1 MRSTGQRLK
10 WDISPPNPDG
20 PAPDPALRPSVH
32 DRWMRA
38 LGLLLLG
45 IVIPRFAL
53 LFDKFAWRDADYWLG
68 TAWFLL
74 AAIIIWEGNRALA
87 LWLRPH
93 LDWLVQ
99 PFWKLA
105 IFAAATLACTV
116 PLTIGAVW
124 LWLQYVQSPYPTLD
138 WLGTIRT
145 ITTNNTVTVLFLLH
159 AYETLFLIRERHG
172 DQRRLGQL
180 DRARLA
186 AELENMK
193 GQLAPHFLFNCL
205 NTLAD
210 LIERNPPAAAE
221 FNAHLAD
228 VSRYLLTQKNRDL
241 VPLAD
246 ELAFLRSYVH
256 LMELRF
262 PDSLRITLPAVV
274 TDSPHCLPPASLQV
288 LLENAIKH
296 NRHSAAE
303 PLAID
308 VRLDGDTVVITNPLR
323 PKPLL
328 RSALHSRADATANTG
343 TGLANLRERIA
354 LLTPGKLTVET
365 TSGHAPTFLVRL
377 PLVASASR

>member
-10 WDISPPNPDG
+10 WDISAPNPDG
-20 PAPDPALRPSVH
+20 AATETVLRPSVH

-45 IVIPRFAL
+45 VVIPRFAL
-53 LFDKFAWRDADYWLG
+53 LFDKLPWHGADYWLG

-74 AAIIIWEGNRALA
+74 AAVALWEGNRALA

-105 IFAAATLACTV
+105 IFGAATLVCTV
-116 PLTIGAVW
+116 PLTIGTVW
-124 LWLQYVQSPYPTLD
+124 LWLQYIQSPYPALD

-145 ITTNNTVTVLFLLH
+145 IATHNIVTVLFLLH

-172 DQRRLGQL
+172 DQRRLESL

-205 NTLAD
+205 NTLAA
-210 LIERNPPAAAE
+210 LIERNPATAAE

-228 VSRYLLTQKNRDL
+228 VTRYLLTQKNRDL
-241 VPLAD
+241 VPLA
-246 ELAFLRSYVH
+246 EEMTFLRSYVR

-262 PDSLRITLPAVV
+262 PHSLRVTLPAA
-274 TDSPHCLPPASLQV
+274 DPADGRRLPPASLQ
-288 LLENAIKH
+288 LLIENAIKH
-296 NRHSAAE
+296 NRLSEAE
-303 PLAID
+303 PLTID
-308 VRLDGDTVVITNPLR
+308 VRLEGGSVLVTNPLR
-323 PKPLL
+323 PKTQ
-328 RSALHSRADATANTG
+328 LHAGTG

-354 LLTPGKLTVET
+354 LLTPGKLEVSDDTGE
-365 TSGHAPTFLVRL
+365 FRVRL
-377 PLVASASR
+377 PLIA

>member
-10 WDISPPNPDG
+10 WDISAPNPDG
-20 PAPDPALRPSVH
+20 AATEPALRPSVH

-45 IVIPRFAL
+45 FVIPRFAL
-53 LFDKFAWRDADYWLG
+53 LFDKLAWHDAGYWIG

-74 AAIIIWEGNRALA
+74 AAVIIWESNRALA
-87 LWLRPH
+87 LRLRPH

-105 IFAAATLACTV
+105 IFAAATLAVTV

-124 LWLQYVQSPYPTLD
+124 LWLQFIDSPFPIPD
-138 WLGTIRT
+138 WLSTIRT
-145 ITTNNTVTVLFLLH
+145 VATNNTVTVLFLLH

-172 DQRRLGQL
+172 DQRRLEQL

-205 NTLAD
+205 NTLAA
-210 LIERNPPAAAE
+210 LIERDPAAAAE

-228 VSRYLLTQKNRDL
+228 VTRYLLTQKNHDL
-241 VPLAD
+241 VPLAE
-246 ELAFLRSYVH
+246 ELAFLRSYVR

-262 PDSLRITLPAVV
+262 PRSLRVTLPAAGPA
-274 TDSPHCLPPASLQV
+274 DPRRLPPASLQ
-288 LLENAIKH
+288 LLIENAIKH
-296 NRHSAAE
+296 NRLTEAE
-303 PLAID
+303 PLPVE
-308 VRLDGDTVVITNPLR
+308 VRLEGAAILVVNPLR
-323 PKPLL
+323 PKT
-328 RSALHSRADATANTG
+328 RLHAGTG

-354 LLTPGKLTVET
+354 LLTPGRLEVTDDDGE
-365 TSGHAPTFLVRL
+365 FRVRL
-377 PLVASASR
+377 PLVSP

>member
-10 WDISPPNPDG
+10 WDISAPNPDG
-20 PAPDPALRPSVH
+20 SATESALRPSVH
-32 DRWMRA
+32 DRWMRL

-45 IVIPRFAL
+45 FVIPRFAL
-53 LFDKFAWRDADYWLG
+53 LFDKLGWRDPAYWIG

-74 AAIIIWEGNRALA
+74 AAVLIWESNRALA
-87 LWLRPH
+87 LRLRPH

-99 PFWKLA
+99 PFWKLV
-105 IFAAATLACTV
+105 IFAAATLVCTV

-124 LWLQYVQSPYPTLD
+124 LWLQFIRSPFPLLD
-138 WLGTIRT
+138 WLSTIRT
-145 ITTNNTVTVLFLLH
+145 VATNNTVTVLFLLH

-172 DQRRLGQL
+172 DQRRLESL

-205 NTLAD
+205 NTLAA
-210 LIERNPPAAAE
+210 LIERDPAAAAE

-228 VSRYLLTQKNRDL
+228 VTRYLLTQKNRDL
-241 VPLAD
+241 VPLA
-246 ELAFLRSYVH
+246 EEMAFLRSYVR

-262 PDSLRITLPAVV
+262 PHSLRVTLPA
-274 TDSPHCLPPASLQV
+274 TDPAEGPRLPPASLQ
-288 LLENAIKH
+288 LLIENAIKH
-296 NRHSAAE
+296 NRLSEAE

-308 VRLDGDTVVITNPLR
+308 VRLDGGSILVTNPLR
-323 PKPLL
+323 PKTQ
-328 RSALHSRADATANTG
+328 LHAGTG

-354 LLTPGKLTVET
+354 LLTPGKLEI
-365 TSGHAPTFLVRL
+365 SDDAGEFRVRL
-377 PLVASASR
+377 PLVS